1 LILPSAA
8 EDFYPP
14 TRVCTN
20 ARCPHQLIT
29 GGPRQLQ
36 APERHPAV
44 LYTLAHG
51 ALHVYTT
58 SLRCLACGS
67 RYYLNYCR
75 REDAAGKAWRIYYDE
90 LPTIVQSESHFL
102 FDMKLCELFR
112 AQTIHSHAS
121 FTSIARIYNT
131 ALASSSSRSTS
142 NVPVSPLRMEH
153 IVDLFNLVSLLKHHD
168 EQRSRLHL
176 PEVARTQV
184 ERLAPAMEERNHFI
198 YRNNQEQWA
207 HACDTCR
214 KFFVRDGHD
223 YMLSA
228 AVTDGVSVRR
238 FCCAVHNCAKPL
250 ATYRSRFCPEHTAME
265 SVCVVKDCSRSVR
278 SGKQTCDIPQHAE
291 LEEKYHAS
299 GQSFALLRRRLL
311 QTQNYHRGHL
321 SEEQP
326 ATPPANLQP
335 TGSPRVAGET
345 QLVVRPCGIILARG
359 TFYGAESLSG
369 VADFLVRVF
378 PWRKSLPD
386 VLFYDN
392 NCQLHRYMADRPT
405 LKRHFEGTALVV
417 DVFHFKCKH
426 SETDI
431 YCTTHCNPMA
441 YPQLFDAV
449 TQTWTFNSSACE
461 QTNAWLNK
469 YRGIV
474 RAMLPVQYEFFLD
487 EVIKAR
493 NRFLVSE
500 LQSNNQRPHTIP
512 ASALVD

>member
-1 LILPSAA
+1 
-8 EDFYPP
+8 
-14 TRVCTN
+14 
-20 ARCPHQLIT
+20 
-29 GGPRQLQ
+29 
-36 APERHPAV
+36 PERHPAV

-51 ALHVYTT
+51 AFNVYTT

-75 REDAAGKAWRIYYDE
+75 RDDAAQKTWRVYYSG

-112 AQTIHSHAS
+112 AQTVHSHAS
-121 FTSIARIYNT
+121 FTAIARIYNA
-131 ALASSSSRSTS
+131 ALASSSSRNPT
-142 NVPVSPLRMEH
+142 NVQVSPLRMEH
-153 IVDLFNLVSLLKHHD
+153 IVDLFNLVSLLKHHH
-168 EQRSRLHL
+168 EQQSCLHL
-176 PEVARTQV
+176 PEAARTQV

-198 YRNNQEQWA
+198 YRNNQEQWF
-207 HACDTCR
+207 HACDICR
-214 KFFVRDGHD
+214 KMFAREGRD

-238 FCCAVHNCAKPL
+238 FCCAVHNCPQPL
-250 ATYRSRFCPEHTAME
+250 PTYRSRFCPEHAAME
-265 SVCVVKDCSRSVR
+265 SVCAVKDCSRSVR
-278 SGKQTCDIPQHAE
+278 SGKQTCDAPQHAE
-291 LEEKYHAS
+291 LEENYHTTGHLQTTGNTHAAREVPVQQQADEQEDDPEQEQEDDEEQEAEQEEQRQHQH
-299 GQSFALLRRRLL
+299 GEAVQDLPQRRPKAHFGRRR
-311 QTQNYHRGHL
+311 THN
-321 SEEQP
+321 E
-326 ATPPANLQP
+326 
-335 TGSPRVAGET
+335 

-369 VADFLVRVF
+369 VADFLIRVF
-378 PWRKSLPD
+378 PWRNSLPN
-386 VLFYDN
+386 VIFYDN
-392 NCQLHRYMADRPT
+392 NCQLHRYMAERPT

-426 SETDI
+426 SEADV
-431 YCTTHCNPMA
+431 YCSTHCNAMA
-441 YPQLFDAV
+441 YPQLYDAA

-487 EVIKAR
+487 EVIKER

-500 LQSNNQRPHTIP
+500 LENNNHRPHTIP
-512 ASALVD
+512 ASA

>member
-1 LILPSAA
+1 MSVSRHAFAVLFLISIEAA

-20 ARCPHQLIT
+20 ARCPHQLVT
-29 GGPRQLQ
+29 GSPRHLQ

-51 ALHVYTT
+51 AFNVYTT

-75 REDAAGKAWRIYYDE
+75 RDDAAQKTWRVYYSG

-112 AQTIHSHAS
+112 AQTVHSHAS
-121 FTSIARIYNT
+121 FTAIARIYNA
-131 ALASSSSRSTS
+131 ALASSSSRNPT
-142 NVPVSPLRMEH
+142 NVQVSPLRMEH
-153 IVDLFNLVSLLKHHD
+153 IVDLFNLVSLLKHHH
-168 EQRSRLHL
+168 EQQSCLHL
-176 PEVARTQV
+176 PEAARTQV

-198 YRNNQEQWA
+198 YRNNQEQWF
-207 HACDTCR
+207 HACDICR
-214 KFFVRDGHD
+214 KMFAREGRD

-238 FCCAVHNCAKPL
+238 FCCAVHNCPQPL
-250 ATYRSRFCPEHTAME
+250 PTYRSRFCPEHAAME
-265 SVCVVKDCSRSVR
+265 SVCAVKDCSRSVR
-278 SGKQTCDIPQHAE
+278 SGKQTCDAPQHAE
-291 LEEKYHAS
+291 LEENYHTT

-311 QTQNYHRGHL
+311 QTQNYHRGHAHFGRRRTHN
-321 SEEQP
+321 E
-326 ATPPANLQP
+326 
-335 TGSPRVAGET
+335 

-369 VADFLVRVF
+369 VADFLIRVF
-378 PWRKSLPD
+378 PWRNSLPN
-386 VLFYDN
+386 VIFYDN
-392 NCQLHRYMADRPT
+392 NCQLHRYMAERPT

-426 SETDI
+426 SEADV
-431 YCTTHCNPMA
+431 YCSTHCNAMA
-441 YPQLFDAV
+441 YPQLYDAA

-487 EVIKAR
+487 EVIKER

-500 LQSNNQRPHTIP
+500 LENNNHRPHTIP